1 MTDLIDKTANYV
13 LDLASPQ
20 RLNILFK
27 LLSKDSTPTEIA
39 KELESTKQE
48 VHRNFIRLEESGL
61 IEKKN
66 NGKYSTTTFG
76 EAVCTQVPT
85 IVFFSQ
91 NQKYFEEHTFSDIPY
106 KFKLRCGQ
114 LATSQH
120 VKGISKVLEQW
131 KSIYKNSDKYIYEIL
146 SESPLDLIDPL
157 VKQIK
162 KGVKFH
168 YIFSE
173 STVVPKGRKAL
184 LKKLGFDNLIKQ
196 GLIERKMAKNVQT
209 VIVLNEKEACVLF
222 PTKDGE
228 SDLTEM
234 FYSNDSMFHEWC
246 LDYFRFCWYGSNEF
260 MESKLKE

>member
-1 MTDLIDKTANYV
+1 MSDLIDKTANYV

-27 LLSKDSTPTEIA
+27 LLNKDSTPTEIA

-61 IEKKN
+61 IERKN
-66 NGKYSTTTFG
+66 NGKYTTTTFG

-91 NQKYFEEHTFSDIPY
+91 NRKYFEEHTFADIPY
-106 KFKLRCGQ
+106 KFKIRCGQ

-120 VKGISKVLEQW
+120 IKGISKVLEQW
-131 KSIYKNSDKYIYEIL
+131 KSIYKNSEECIYEIL
-146 SESPLDLIDPL
+146 SEAPLDLVDPL

-162 KGVKFH
+162 KGIKFQ

-173 STVVPKGRKAL
+173 STLVPKGRKAL
-184 LKKLGFDNLIKQ
+184 LKKLGFDSLIEK
-196 GLIERKMAKNVQT
+196 GMVERKMAKNVQT
-209 VIVLNEKEACVLF
+209 MIMLNEKEACVLF
-222 PTKDGE
+222 PSKDGE
-228 SDLTEM
+228 SDITEM
-234 FYSNDSMFHEWC
+234 FYSNDAMFHEWC
-246 LDYFRFCWYGSNEF
+246 LDYFRFCWHGSDIFE
-260 MESKLKE
+260 ESKLKE

>member
-1 MTDLIDKTANYV
+1 MADLIDKTANYV

-76 EAVCTQVPT
+76 ETVCTQVPT

-91 NQKYFEEHTFSDIPY
+91 NRKYFEEHTFIDIPY
-106 KFKLRCGQ
+106 KFKIRCGQ
-114 LATSQH
+114 LAVSQH

-131 KSIYKNSDKYIYEIL
+131 KTIYKNSREYIYEIL
-146 SESPLDLIDPL
+146 SEAPLDLIEPL

-162 KGVKFH
+162 KGIKFQ

-173 STVVPKGRKAL
+173 STVVPKGRKDL
-184 LKKLGFDNLIKQ
+184 LKKLGFSNLIEK

-222 PTKDGE
+222 PKNVGE

-234 FYSNDSMFHEWC
+234 FYSDDPMFHEWC
-246 LDYFRFCWYGSNEF
+246 LDYFRFCWYGSDEF
-260 MESKLKE
+260 IESKLKE

>member
-1 MTDLIDKTANYV
+1 MADLIDKTANYV

-76 EAVCTQVPT
+76 ETVCTQVPT

-91 NQKYFEEHTFSDIPY
+91 NRKYFEEHTFVDIPY
-106 KFKLRCGQ
+106 KFKIRCGQ
-114 LATSQH
+114 LAVSQH

-131 KSIYKNSDKYIYEIL
+131 KTIYKNSKEYIYEIL
-146 SESPLDLIDPL
+146 SEAPLDLIEPL

-162 KGVKFH
+162 KGIKFQ

-173 STVVPKGRKAL
+173 STVVPKGRKDL
-184 LKKLGFDNLIKQ
+184 LKKLGFNNLIEK

-222 PTKDGE
+222 PKNDGE

-234 FYSNDSMFHEWC
+234 FYSDDPMFHEWC
-246 LDYFRFCWYGSNEF
+246 LDYFRFCWYGSDEF
-260 MESKLKE
+260 IESKLKE

>member
-1 MTDLIDKTANYV
+1 MADLIDKTANYV

-76 EAVCTQVPT
+76 ETVCTQVPT

-91 NQKYFEEHTFSDIPY
+91 NRKYFEEHAFIDIPY
-106 KFKLRCGQ
+106 KFKIRCGQ
-114 LATSQH
+114 LAVSQH

-131 KSIYKNSDKYIYEIL
+131 KTIYKNSREYIYEIL
-146 SESPLDLIDPL
+146 SEAPLDLIEPL

-162 KGVKFH
+162 KGIKFQ

-173 STVVPKGRKAL
+173 STVVPKGRKDL
-184 LKKLGFDNLIKQ
+184 LKKLGFSNLIEK

-222 PTKDGE
+222 PKNDGE

-234 FYSNDSMFHEWC
+234 FYSDDPMFHEWC
-246 LDYFRFCWYGSNEF
+246 LDYFRFCWYGSDEF
-260 MESKLKE
+260 IESKLKE

>member
-1 MTDLIDKTANYV
+1 MSDLIDKTANYV

-76 EAVCTQVPT
+76 ESVCTQVPT

-91 NQKYFEEHTFSDIPY
+91 NQKYFEEHTFGDIPY

-120 VKGISKVLEQW
+120 IKGISKVLEQW
-131 KSIYKNSDKYIYEIL
+131 KSIYKNSEQYVYEIL
-146 SESPLDLIDPL
+146 SEAPLDLIEPL

-162 KGVKFH
+162 KGITFQ

-173 STVVPKGRKAL
+173 SVVVPKGRKAL
-184 LKKLGFDNLIKQ
+184 LKKLGFDNLIEK
-196 GLIERKMAKNVQT
+196 GLVERKMTKNVQT
-209 VIVLNEKEACVLF
+209 IIVLNEKEACVLF

-234 FYSNDSMFHEWC
+234 FYSDDSMFHEWC
-246 LDYFRFCWYGSNEF
+246 LDYFRYCWYGSDEF

>member
-1 MTDLIDKTANYV
+1 VTNLIDETANYV

-39 KELESTKQE
+39 KELDSTKQE

-76 EAVCTQVPT
+76 ESVCTQVPT

-91 NQKYFEEHTFSDIPY
+91 NRKYFEEHTFADIPY
-106 KFKLRCGQ
+106 KFKIRCGQ
-114 LATSQH
+114 LAISQH
-120 VKGISKVLEQW
+120 VKGISKVLEHW
-131 KSIYKNSDKYIYEIL
+131 KTIYKNSNEYIYEIL
-146 SESPLDLIDPL
+146 SESPLDLIEPL

-162 KGVKFH
+162 KGIKFQ

-184 LKKLGFDNLIKQ
+184 LKKLGFNNLIEK

-222 PTKDGE
+222 PNNAGE

-234 FYSNDSMFHEWC
+234 FYSDDPMFHEWC
-246 LDYFRFCWYGSNEF
+246 LDYFRFCWYGSDEF
-260 MESKLKE
+260 LESKLKE

>member
-1 MTDLIDKTANYV
+1 MADLIDKTANYV

-76 EAVCTQVPT
+76 ETVCTQVPT

-91 NQKYFEEHTFSDIPY
+91 NRKYFEEHTFIDIPY
-106 KFKLRCGQ
+106 KFKIRCGQ
-114 LATSQH
+114 LAVSQH

-131 KSIYKNSDKYIYEIL
+131 KTIYKNSKEYIYEIL
-146 SESPLDLIDPL
+146 SEAPLDLIEPL

-162 KGVKFH
+162 KGIKFQ

-173 STVVPKGRKAL
+173 STVVPKGRKNL
-184 LKKLGFDNLIKQ
+184 LKKLGFNNLIEK

-222 PTKDGE
+222 PKNDGE

-234 FYSNDSMFHEWC
+234 FYSDDPMFHEWC
-246 LDYFRFCWYGSNEF
+246 LDYFRFCWYGSDEF
-260 MESKLKE
+260 IESKLKE

>member
-1 MTDLIDKTANYV
+1 MADLIDKTANYV

-76 EAVCTQVPT
+76 ETVCTQVPT

-91 NQKYFEEHTFSDIPY
+91 NRKYFEEHTFIDIPY
-106 KFKLRCGQ
+106 KFKIRCGQ
-114 LATSQH
+114 LAVSQH
-120 VKGISKVLEQW
+120 VKGVSKVLEQW
-131 KSIYKNSDKYIYEIL
+131 KTIYKNSREYIYEIL
-146 SESPLDLIDPL
+146 SEAPLDLIEPL

-162 KGVKFH
+162 KGIKFQ

-173 STVVPKGRKAL
+173 STVVPKGRKDL
-184 LKKLGFDNLIKQ
+184 LKKLGFNNLIEK

-222 PTKDGE
+222 PKNDGE

-234 FYSNDSMFHEWC
+234 FYSDDPMFHEWC
-246 LDYFRFCWYGSNEF
+246 LDYFRFCWYGSDEF
-260 MESKLKE
+260 IESKLKE

>member
-1 MTDLIDKTANYV
+1 MADLIDKTANYV

-76 EAVCTQVPT
+76 ETVCTQVPT

-91 NQKYFEEHTFSDIPY
+91 NRKYFEEHTFIDIPY
-106 KFKLRCGQ
+106 KFKIRCGQ
-114 LATSQH
+114 LAVSQH

-131 KSIYKNSDKYIYEIL
+131 KTIYKNSREYIYEIL
-146 SESPLDLIDPL
+146 SEAPLDLIEPL

-162 KGVKFH
+162 KGIKFQ

-173 STVVPKGRKAL
+173 STVVPKGRKDL
-184 LKKLGFDNLIKQ
+184 LKKLGFSNLIEK

-222 PTKDGE
+222 PKNDGE

-234 FYSNDSMFHEWC
+234 FYSDDPMFHEWC
-246 LDYFRFCWYGSNEF
+246 LDYFRFCWYGSDEF
-260 MESKLKE
+260 IESKLKE

>member
-1 MTDLIDKTANYV
+1 MADLIDDTANYV

-27 LLSKDSTPTEIA
+27 LLSNNSTPTEIA

-66 NGKYSTTTFG
+66 SGKYTTTTFG

-91 NQKYFEEHTFSDIPY
+91 NRKYFEEHTFADIPY
-106 KFKLRCGQ
+106 KFKIRCGQ
-114 LATSQH
+114 LAISQH
-120 VKGISKVLEQW
+120 IKGVSKVLEQW
-131 KSIYKNSDKYIYEIL
+131 KSIYKNSEEYIYEIL
-146 SESPLDLIDPL
+146 SEVPLDVIEPL

-162 KGVKFH
+162 KGTKFQ

-173 STVVPKGRKAL
+173 STVVPKGRKEL
-184 LKKLGFDNLIKQ
+184 LKKLGFNHLMEK

-209 VIVLNEKEACVLF
+209 MIVLNEKEACVLF
-222 PTKDGE
+222 PTNDGE
-228 SDLTEM
+228 SDITEM

-246 LDYFRFCWYGSNEF
+246 LDYFRFCWYGSDIFE
-260 MESKLKE
+260 ESKLKE

>member
-1 MTDLIDKTANYV
+1 MSDLIDKTANYV

-20 RLNILFK
+20 RLGILFK

-48 VHRNFIRLEESGL
+48 VHRNFVRLEESGL

-76 EAVCTQVPT
+76 ETVCIQVPT

-91 NQKYFEEHTFSDIPY
+91 NQKYFEEHTFGDIPY

-120 VKGISKVLEQW
+120 IKGISKVLEQW
-131 KSIYKNSDKYIYEIL
+131 KSIYKNSDKYVYEIL
-146 SESPLDLIDPL
+146 SEAPLDLIEPL

-162 KGVKFH
+162 KGIKFQ

-173 STVVPKGRKAL
+173 SVVVPKGRKAL
-184 LKKLGFDNLIKQ
+184 LKKLGFDKLIEKGQ
-196 GLIERKMAKNVQT
+196 VERKMTKNVQT
-209 VIVLNEKEACVLF
+209 IIVLNEKEACVLF

-234 FYSNDSMFHEWC
+234 FYSDDSMFHEWC
-246 LDYFRFCWYGSNEF
+246 LDYFRYCWYGSDEF

>member
-1 MTDLIDKTANYV
+1 MADLIDKTANYV

-76 EAVCTQVPT
+76 ETVCTQVPT

-91 NQKYFEEHTFSDIPY
+91 NRKYFEEHTFVDIPY
-106 KFKLRCGQ
+106 KFKIRCGQ
-114 LATSQH
+114 LAVSQH

-131 KSIYKNSDKYIYEIL
+131 KTIYKNSNEYIYEIL
-146 SESPLDLIDPL
+146 SEAPLDLIEPL

-162 KGVKFH
+162 KGIKFQ

-173 STVVPKGRKAL
+173 STVVPKGRKDL
-184 LKKLGFDNLIKQ
+184 LKKLGFNSLIEK
-196 GLIERKMAKNVQT
+196 GLIERKMAKNVRT

-222 PTKDGE
+222 PKNDGE

-234 FYSNDSMFHEWC
+234 FYSGDPMFHEWC
-246 LDYFRFCWYGSNEF
+246 LDYFRFCWYGSDEF
-260 MESKLKE
+260 IESKLKE

>member
-1 MTDLIDKTANYV
+1 MADLIDKTANYV

-76 EAVCTQVPT
+76 ETVCTQVPT

-91 NQKYFEEHTFSDIPY
+91 NRKYFEEHTFIDIPY
-106 KFKLRCGQ
+106 KFKIRCGQ
-114 LATSQH
+114 LAVSQH
-120 VKGISKVLEQW
+120 VKGVSKVLEQW
-131 KSIYKNSDKYIYEIL
+131 KTIYKNSREYIYEIL
-146 SESPLDLIDPL
+146 SEAPLDLIEPL

-162 KGVKFH
+162 KGIKFQ

-173 STVVPKGRKAL
+173 STVVPKGRKDL
-184 LKKLGFDNLIKQ
+184 LKKLGFNNLIEK

-209 VIVLNEKEACVLF
+209 IIVLNEKEACVLF
-222 PTKDGE
+222 PKNDGE

-234 FYSNDSMFHEWC
+234 FYSDDPMFHEWC
-246 LDYFRFCWYGSNEF
+246 LDYFRFCWYGSDEF
-260 MESKLKE
+260 IESKLKE

>member
-1 MTDLIDKTANYV
+1 MVDLIDKTANYV

-76 EAVCTQVPT
+76 ETVCTQVPT

-91 NQKYFEEHTFSDIPY
+91 NRKYFEEHTFVDIPY
-106 KFKLRCGQ
+106 KFKIRCGQ
-114 LATSQH
+114 LAVSQH

-131 KSIYKNSDKYIYEIL
+131 KTIYKNSKEYIYEIL
-146 SESPLDLIDPL
+146 SEAPLDLIEPL

-162 KGVKFH
+162 KGIKFQ

-173 STVVPKGRKAL
+173 STVVPKGRKDL
-184 LKKLGFDNLIKQ
+184 LKKLGFNNLIEK

-222 PTKDGE
+222 PKNDGE

-234 FYSNDSMFHEWC
+234 FYSDDPMFHEWC
-246 LDYFRFCWYGSNEF
+246 LDYFRFCWYGSDEF
-260 MESKLKE
+260 IESKLKE

>member
-1 MTDLIDKTANYV
+1 MSDLIDKTANYV

-76 EAVCTQVPT
+76 ESVCTQVPT

-91 NQKYFEEHTFSDIPY
+91 NQKYFEEHTFGDIPY

-120 VKGISKVLEQW
+120 IKGISKVLEQW
-131 KSIYKNSDKYIYEIL
+131 KSIYKNSEQYVYEIL
-146 SESPLDLIDPL
+146 SEAPLDLIEPL

-162 KGVKFH
+162 KGIKFQ

-173 STVVPKGRKAL
+173 SAVVPKGRKAL
-184 LKKLGFDNLIKQ
+184 LNKLGFDNLIEK
-196 GLIERKMAKNVQT
+196 GLVERKMTKNVQT
-209 VIVLNEKEACVLF
+209 IIVLNEKEACVLF
-222 PTKDGE
+222 PTNDGE

-234 FYSNDSMFHEWC
+234 FYSDDSMFHEWC
-246 LDYFRFCWYGSNEF
+246 LDYFRYCWYGSDEF

>member
-1 MTDLIDKTANYV
+1 MADLIDKTANYV

-76 EAVCTQVPT
+76 ETVCTQVPT

-91 NQKYFEEHTFSDIPY
+91 NRKYFEEHTFIDIPY
-106 KFKLRCGQ
+106 KFKIRCGQ
-114 LATSQH
+114 LAVSQH

-131 KSIYKNSDKYIYEIL
+131 KTIYKNSREYIYEIL
-146 SESPLDLIDPL
+146 SEAPLDLIEPL

-162 KGVKFH
+162 KGIKFQ

-173 STVVPKGRKAL
+173 STVVPKGRKDF
-184 LKKLGFDNLIKQ
+184 LKKLGFNNLIEK

-222 PTKDGE
+222 PKNDGE

-234 FYSNDSMFHEWC
+234 FYSDDPMFHEWC
-246 LDYFRFCWYGSNEF
+246 LDYFRFCWYGSDEF
-260 MESKLKE
+260 IESKLKE

>member
-1 MTDLIDKTANYV
+1 MADLIDKTANYV

-76 EAVCTQVPT
+76 ETVCTQVPT

-91 NQKYFEEHTFSDIPY
+91 NRKYFEEHTFIDIPY
-106 KFKLRCGQ
+106 KFKIRCGQ
-114 LATSQH
+114 LAVSQH

-131 KSIYKNSDKYIYEIL
+131 KTIYKNSREYIYEIL
-146 SESPLDLIDPL
+146 SEAPLDLIEPL

-162 KGVKFH
+162 KGIKFQ

-173 STVVPKGRKAL
+173 STVVPKGRKDL
-184 LKKLGFDNLIKQ
+184 LKKLGFNNLIEK

-222 PTKDGE
+222 PKNDGE

-234 FYSNDSMFHEWC
+234 FYSDDPMFHEWC
-246 LDYFRFCWYGSNEF
+246 LDYFRFCWYGSDEF
-260 MESKLKE
+260 IESKLKE

>member
-20 RLNILFK
+20 RLHILFK
-27 LLSKDSTPTEIA
+27 LLNHNSTPTEIA
-39 KELESTKQE
+39 KEIESTKQE

-66 NGKYSTTTFG
+66 DGTYSITTFG
-76 EAVCTQVPT
+76 ETVCTQVPT

-91 NQKYFEEHTFSDIPY
+91 NRKYFEEHTFADIPH
-106 KFKLRCGQ
+106 KFKIRCGQ

-131 KSIYKNSDKYIYEIL
+131 KTIYKNSEKYIYEIL
-146 SESPLDLIDPL
+146 SESPLDLIEPL

-162 KGVKFH
+162 QGIKFQ

-184 LKKLGFDNLIKQ
+184 LKKLGFKNLLEK
-196 GLIERKMAKNVQT
+196 GLIERKMTKTVQT

-222 PTKDGE
+222 PAKNGE
-228 SDLTEM
+228 PDLTEM
-234 FYSNDSMFHEWC
+234 FYSTDSMFHEWC
-246 LDYFRFCWYGSNEF
+246 LDYFRFCWYGSDIFE
-260 MESKLKE
+260 ESKLKE

>member
-1 MTDLIDKTANYV
+1 MADLIDDTANYV

-27 LLSKDSTPTEIA
+27 LLSNNSTPTEIA

-66 NGKYSTTTFG
+66 SGKYTTTTFG

-91 NQKYFEEHTFSDIPY
+91 NRKYFEEHTFADIPY
-106 KFKLRCGQ
+106 KFKIRCGQ
-114 LATSQH
+114 LAISQH
-120 VKGISKVLEQW
+120 IKGVSKVLEQW
-131 KSIYKNSDKYIYEIL
+131 KSIYKNSEEYIYEIL
-146 SESPLDLIDPL
+146 SEVPLDVIEPL

-162 KGVKFH
+162 KGTKFQ

-173 STVVPKGRKAL
+173 STVVPKGRKEL
-184 LKKLGFDNLIKQ
+184 LKKLGFNHLIEK
-196 GLIERKMAKNVQT
+196 GLIERKMAKNVHT
-209 VIVLNEKEACVLF
+209 MIVLNEKEAYVSF
-222 PTKDGE
+222 PKNDGE

-234 FYSNDSMFHEWC
+234 FYSDDSMFHEWC
-246 LDYFRFCWYGSNEF
+246 LDYFRFCWYGSDIFE
-260 MESKLKE
+260 ESKLKE

>member
-1 MTDLIDKTANYV
+1 MADLIDKTANYV

-27 LLSKDSTPTEIA
+27 LLNKDSTPTEIA

-76 EAVCTQVPT
+76 ETVCTQVPT

-91 NQKYFEEHTFSDIPY
+91 NRKYFEEHTFIDIPY
-106 KFKLRCGQ
+106 KFKIRCGQ
-114 LATSQH
+114 LAVSQH

-131 KSIYKNSDKYIYEIL
+131 KAIYKNSKEYIYEIL
-146 SESPLDLIDPL
+146 SEAPLDLIEPL

-162 KGVKFH
+162 KGIKFQ

-173 STVVPKGRKAL
+173 STVVPKGRKDL
-184 LKKLGFDNLIKQ
+184 LKKLGFNNLIEK

-222 PTKDGE
+222 PKNDGE

-234 FYSNDSMFHEWC
+234 FYSDDPMFHEWC
-246 LDYFRFCWYGSNEF
+246 LDYFRFCWYGSDEF
-260 MESKLKE
+260 IESKLKE